1 MQDNIYLAENKRVK
15 IVLDFLKKS
24 KKIRNHQQFIEE
36 IGSNKSII
44 SRIINKKLK
53 VSNNLFYKIKEK
65 YPELSLNW
73 LLTGDGEMLES
84 TIDNDTSLQEAEDVT
99 MVRLFPAA
107 AMGGSFNDFVV
118 SVKDTDE
125 CEMVVSPVRNVDGA
139 LTVLG
144 ESMAPEYPNGSRIFV
159 KRINEQAFIEWGK
172 VYVLDTCNGAVIKQ
186 VVQSD
191 KEGYVRCVS
200 LNPDPIYQPFD
211 VRWED
216 IYHWFKVV
224 CCLSLK

>member
-1 MQDNIYLAENKRVK
+1 MNKEE
-15 IVLDFLKKS
+15 II
-24 KKIRNHQQFIEE
+24 KIR
-36 IGSNKSII
+36 
-44 SRIINKKLK
+44 KKLK
-53 VSNNLFYKIKEK
+53 LNQTEFGKKLGVSYQTVSNWETGQVRIPATKVSVIEELQDNNVSEQNTAIKET
-65 YPELSLNW
+65 NQ
-73 LLTGDGEMLES
+73 
-84 TIDNDTSLQEAEDVT
+84 TSNEDVT
-99 MVRLFPAA
+99 TVRLLPAA

-191 KEGYVRCVS
+191 REGYVRCVS

>member
-1 MQDNIYLAENKRVK
+1 MNKEEIIKIRKKLNLNQANFGKKLGVSYQTVSNWENGQVK
-15 IVLDFLKKS
+15 IPSTKILAIEKLQADNEREGGEYPQQANS
-24 KKIRNHQQFIEE
+24 K
-36 IGSNKSII
+36 
-44 SRIINKKLK
+44 
-53 VSNNLFYKIKEK
+53 
-65 YPELSLNW
+65 
-73 LLTGDGEMLES
+73 
-84 TIDNDTSLQEAEDVT
+84 DVT

-118 SVKDTDE
+118 SLKETDE
-125 CEMVVSPVRNVDGA
+125 CEMIVSPVRNVDGA

-191 KEGYVRCVS
+191 REGYVRCVS